1 MIQDCA
7 RIIQEGKDNA
17 YLVAAAVRAKG
28 LDPSTDVE
36 LTQAKDLADRVEGLV
51 GTNGCAPEIRR
62 LIKEQGR
69 DKASLMVMDSIMDK
83 KYGNGTDLQLAEQAV
98 RTAITMLTEGIVV
111 AGTEGIARLE
121 INKNPDGSKYMSIFF
136 ASPIRSAGGS
146 AGGYATMLTDY
157 ARRKLGLQNYR
168 ATESEIDRYIE
179 EITIYDNVEKLQYFP
194 KEDEIRHTIKN
205 CPICV
210 DGDQTTQT
218 EVSINKN
225 VERVKTN
232 CLRGGMCLVLA
243 ESITQKAPKLL
254 KFSKKLGLEWDW
266 LEGMIK
272 VVKKSGGTEIKPL
285 DAYLSDIIGGRPIF
299 AYPSRPGAFRLRY
312 GRARNTGINARAI
325 HPAAMYALDEFPA
338 IATQLKVERPKKGC
352 AVVPCD
358 SIEPP
363 VVRLKNGD
371 VVRLETSEKAKAV
384 NKEIT
389 EILFLGDM
397 LVSYGDFLNANHPL
411 IPSGICEDWWE
422 LIANKSGIFVDVNRV
437 TSEEAVKISKEKG
450 IPLHPRWTY
459 FYADL
464 TKNEIISLRNWL
476 KKADVETIDGFEGK
490 KIRRLK
496 IDASEEKRLLERLCV
511 PHKVR
516 DGFIIID
523 DIEPLEETLAL
534 RKDVDTNL
542 PEDATSLE
550 LVNKLAPFPIYNKAP
565 VYIGCRMGRPE
576 KAKERM
582 MSPAP
587 HGLFPVGNFG
597 GKTRT
602 IPKAAEKGKIVL
614 DMPRLKC
621 PKCKKDLLSYKC
633 PDCGERAVI
642 TRECGICG
650 ITVDGDT
657 CPKCGKRPIGY
668 RKTVVNLKEELEKAQ
683 RRIAEPVPDKMKGVI
698 GTVNPDRCFEPLEK
712 VILRAKYNVYS
723 FKDGTA
729 RFDASNIPVTHV
741 RATEI
746 GTTAERLRSLGYT
759 HDYLGKPLEKD
770 DQIIELWPQDIL
782 LSDNGADYL
791 GRVARFVDDLLE
803 KHYGMARYYN
813 IKKKDDLIGQLI
825 IGMAPH
831 ISAGSL
837 GRIIGFTR
845 ARGFYAHPYFH
856 CACRRDCDGDE
867 DSVTLLMDA
876 LINFSRRFISSKA
889 GGTEDIPQILS
900 VRLDPT
906 EIDDQAHDI
915 ETITR
920 FPIEFY
926 EATQKTINPAD
937 FDIPTVKRRLGK
949 PNENYGLGFMFDTT
963 RIDEGPTISQYAQLK
978 TMVEKVDRQLALAE
992 KIRAVDEKDVAMRV
1006 INFHFLR
1013 DIYGNLRSF
1022 GQQAFRCVDC
1032 NESYRRPPLVGKCLK
1047 CGGKIILT
1055 VHKGGIEK
1063 YLSVS
1068 QELAEKYGLGDYLKQ
1083 RLKLVERDLEEIF
1096 FVEPEKETQY
1106 TLADFA

>member
-1 MIQDCA
+1 MIEDCQ
-7 RIIQEGKDNA
+7 RIIQEKKDEA
-17 YLVAAAVRAKG
+17 YAIAERARAKG
-28 LDPSTDVE
+28 LDPEESVE
-36 LTQAKDLADRVEGLV
+36 ITQAKDLADRVEGLV
-51 GTNGCAPEIRR
+51 GPKGCAEEIRK
-62 LIKEQGR
+62 LIREHGR
-69 DKASLMVMDSIMDK
+69 DKASLMIMDSIMDG
-83 KYGNGTDLQLAEQAV
+83 KYGKKTDIELAEQAV

-111 AGTEGIARLE
+111 AGTEGISRLE
-121 INKNPDGSKYMSIFF
+121 INKNPDGSRYMSIFF
-136 ASPIRSAGGS
+136 ASPSAGGT
-146 AGGYATMLTDY
+146 AGGYATMLADY
-157 ARRKLGLQNYR
+157 ARKKLGLQNYR

-179 EITIYDNVEKLQYFP
+179 EITIYDNIEKLQYFP
-194 KEDEIRHTIKN
+194 SENEIRHTIKN
-205 CPICV
+205 CPVCV
-210 DGDQTTQT
+210 DGDQTSQI

-225 VERVKTN
+225 LERVKTN
-232 CLRGGMCLVLA
+232 CLRGGMCLVVA

-254 KFSKKLGLEWDW
+254 KFSKKLGLGWDW

-272 VVKKSGGTEIKPL
+272 VVKKSGGVEIKPI

-299 AYPSRPGAFRLRY
+299 AYPSRQGAFRLRY

-325 HPAAMYALDEFPA
+325 HPAAMYALDEFTA

-371 VVRLETSEKAKAV
+371 VMRLETSEKAKSV
-384 NKEIT
+384 RNEIS

-422 LIANKSGIFVDVNRV
+422 LIAKKAGVLENPNEI
-437 TSEEAVKISKEKG
+437 TAEQAVRISKEHK
-450 IPLHPRWTY
+450 IPLHPRYTY

-464 TKNEIISLRNWL
+464 TKNELISLISWL
-476 KKADVETIDGFEGK
+476 KKAPVETIEGLEGK
-490 KIRRLK
+490 KVRRIK
-496 IDASEEKRLLERLCV
+496 TEASQEKRLLERLCI
-511 PHKVR
+511 PHKMR
-516 DGFIIID
+516 DGFIIIE

-534 RKDVDTNL
+534 RS
-542 PEDATSLE
+542 DADASKIPAETSLE
-550 LVNKLAPFPIYNKAP
+550 LINKIAPFPVMNKAP

-582 MSPAP
+582 MNPAP

-614 DMPRLKC
+614 DLPKLKC
-621 PKCKKDLLSYKC
+621 MKCGKNLLSYKC
-633 PDCGERAVI
+633 PDCGSRAAI
-642 TRECGICG
+642 KRECDACG
-650 ITVDGDT
+650 VKVDGDY

-668 RKTVVNLKEELEKAQ
+668 RKTVINLKEELEKAQ
-683 RRIAEPVPDKMKGVI
+683 RRINETAPEKMKGVI
-698 GTVNPDRCFEPLEK
+698 GTVNADHFFEPLEK
-712 VILRAKYNVYS
+712 VILRAKHGVYA

-741 RATEI
+741 KPYEI
-746 GTTAERLRSLGYT
+746 SASIEKLRELGYT
-759 HDYLGKPLEKD
+759 HDYLGKTLERD
-770 DQIIELWPQDIL
+770 DQIIEIWPQDIL
-782 LSDNGADYL
+782 LSENGADYL
-791 GRVARFVDDLLE
+791 WRASKFVDDLLE
-803 KHYGMARYYN
+803 KHYGMPRYYN
-813 IKKKDDLIGQLI
+813 INKKEDLIGHLV

-837 GRIIGFTR
+837 GRIIGFTK

-867 DSVTLLMDA
+867 DSVMLLMDA
-876 LINFSRRFISSKA
+876 LLNFSKKYISSRA

-900 VRLDPT
+900 VRLDPM

-915 ETITR
+915 ETISC
-920 FPIEFY
+920 FPLEFY
-926 EATQKTINPAD
+926 EATQKMINPAD
-937 FDIPTVKRRLGK
+937 FDIPTVKRRLGT
-949 PNENYGLGFMFDTT
+949 PEENVGLGFMFDTT
-963 RIDEGPTISQYAQLK
+963 RIDEGPTKSQYAQLK
-978 TMVEKVDRQLALAE
+978 TMTEKVERQLALAE

-1032 NESYRRPPLVGKCLK
+1032 NESYRRPPLIGKCVK

-1068 QELAEKYGLGDYLKQ
+1068 QALAEKYGLGDYLKQ